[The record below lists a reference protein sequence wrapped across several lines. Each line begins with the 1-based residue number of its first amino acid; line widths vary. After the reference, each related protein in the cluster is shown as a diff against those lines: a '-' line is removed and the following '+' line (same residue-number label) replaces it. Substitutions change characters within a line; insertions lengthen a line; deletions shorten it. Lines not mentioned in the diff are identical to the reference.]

1 MRYTHKGT
9 GGGNFEPLPIAK
21 YSAVPSKVEQRNGPK
36 REYLAVTFNIL
47 EPGYENRKVFYNAPF
62 NTYYLDQL
70 LIALG
75 YEVIE
80 GEEIEFDTEDSN
92 WTKPVILSIG
102 HKVYEGKTQEVVL
115 SISSAS
121 SVVIGGELTN
131 NFLTTV
137 RPGAHKNAPSL
148 KNGKKI
154 RNKVP
159 F

>member
-1 MRYTHKGT
+1 MRYTHISAGA
-9 GGGNFEPLPIAK
+9 GNFSPLPVGK
-21 YSAVPSKVEQRNGPK
+21 YSAIVSKVEKKVGPK
-36 REYLAVTFNIL
+36 SDYLAVTFDIQ
-47 EPGYENRKVFYNAPF
+47 EPGYEERKVWYNAAF
-62 NTYYLDQL
+62 NTSFLDQL

-115 SISSAS
+115 SISSA
-121 SVVIGGELTN
+121 VIGGELAN
-131 NFLTTV
+131 NLPATV